1 MTMTRISR
9 ILLVDDHPTVREGL
23 SARIAIEPDLEVC
36 GQSADAGE
44 ALKLVE
50 KESPNLAIVDI
61 SLAAG
66 SGINFVSRLTSLK
79 PPVPVLVFS
88 KYTEDIYAERA
99 IRAGASGYVTKSSPT
114 STIVEAIRKIVAGGV
129 FLSPEYSDRLLTRTL
144 RTGSTGTSPV
154 AQLSDREL
162 EVLNAIGSGAE
173 TREIAAQ
180 LKLSISTVETYR
192 KRIREKLELRTV
204 TQLTRYA
211 TQWVLENG

>member
-23 SARIAIEPDLEVC
+23 YARIAIEPDLEVC
-36 GQSADAGE
+36 GESADAGE

-66 SGINFVSRLTSLK
+66 SGINLISRLTSRK

-88 KYTEDIYAERA
+88 MYPEDLYAERA

-154 AQLSDREL
+154 TELSDREL
-162 EVLNAIGSGAE
+162 EVFNGIGSGAE
-173 TREIAAQ
+173 TREIAGQ

-192 KRIREKLELRTV
+192 KRIREKLELRTA

-211 TQWVLENG
+211 AQWVLENG